1 MKKIILRFGLL
12 AASLLVLFQLGKYSL
27 IVTGFSTELLLT
39 LFGFLFVAVGI
50 AAGKIL
56 FFQQSAPQTENDETA
71 LADAEAILNRLN
83 ISRRELEVLM
93 LVAKGFSNLEIARQL
108 FISESTVK
116 THVSNLLLKLDA
128 KRRTEAVQKAKN
140 LGLIS

>member
-12 AASLLVLFQLGKYSL
+12 AASLLVRFQLGKYSL
-27 IVTGFSTELLLT
+27 IVTGFSPELLLT

-56 FFQQSAPQTENDETA
+56 FFQPSLQQTENDKTA

-140 LGLIS
+140 LGLIP

>member
-56 FFQQSAPQTENDETA
+56 FFQPSLQQTENDKTA

-140 LGLIS
+140 LGLIP